1 MDGHSWLVYL
11 RKMDRE
17 VTSIFGYVV
26 RRLLQAI
33 PLILGII
40 VINFGLIHLAPGD
53 PIATLVGEFQVSPE
67 YIANIKKEYGLDQP
81 LPAQLL
87 FYVLNILKGDFGYS
101 FSFKE
106 PVLDV
111 ILERVPATF
120 LLMMGAI
127 VYSTLCG
134 VVFGVISSR
143 KQYSH
148 TDHFL
153 TLLSLVGYSLPVFW
167 LGQILLIVLSL
178 KFPLFPAQGMQNL
191 REPLMGMG
199 YWTDLLHHLVLPSF
213 VLGLSYLAIN
223 TRFTRASMIEV
234 MSADY
239 IRTARAK
246 GLSERIVM
254 YKHALRN
261 ALLPLVTL
269 TGLNFGFLLAGAVL
283 TETVFAWPGLGRLMY
298 DSIYT
303 RDYPVL
309 MGMFIFISVGVIL
322 ANIVTD
328 LLYSVLDPR
337 IRTG

>member
-1 MDGHSWLVYL
+1 
-11 RKMDRE
+11 MDRE
-17 VTSIFGYVV
+17 VTSIFAYVV

-81 LPAQLL
+81 LPTQLL
-87 FYVLNILKGDFGYS
+87 FYVLNILKGNFGYS

-111 ILERVPATF
+111 ILERVPATV

-143 KQYSH
+143 KQYSR

-191 REPLMGMG
+191 REPLMGMA

-246 GLSERIVM
+246 GLSERIVT

-309 MGMFIFISVGVIL
+309 MGMFILISVGVIL
-322 ANIVTD
+322 ANLVTD

-337 IRTG
+337 IRIG